1 MEVASPFWKIWTFP
15 FMARGAQVA
24 AVQKKWSGL
33 LAEAFT
39 DKDNF
44 LVDLGEGGLGEN
56 ERRLVLAAALFID
69 LQYFEKKAR

>member
-1 MEVASPFWKIWTFP
+1 
-15 FMARGAQVA
+15 MATLRDRPYGN
-24 AVQKKWSGL
+24 
-33 LAEAFT
+33 F
-39 DKDNF
+39 NF